1 MIAKFIKKSE
11 ENNNIVAYIPVL
23 QWKEYEDYI
32 VGMVPG
38 MKDTVEAGYL
48 YPVISETIVDFYG
61 NIQYYLTEED
71 LDNDM
76 LDEWNNEELEAFE
89 VYNDSYLDKIASLLK

>member
-23 QWKEYEDYI
+23 QWKEYEDYTI
-32 VGMVPG
+32 GMVPG
-38 MKDTVEAGYL
+38 MKGTVEAGYL

-61 NIQYYLTEED
+61 NIQYYLDED
-71 LDNDM
+71 ALNDDM
-76 LDEWNNEELEAFE
+76 LDEFETDELEAFE
-89 VYNDSYLDKIASLLK
+89 VYNDKYLEAIASLFK